1 MEKIEV
7 FHNEV
12 AYDNSVEFLNGTPEM
27 QRFNFY
33 RGKVHPFQSAQR
45 KETETHVYWAYTE
58 AKPRFENNR
67 LFYSRNNKYGF
78 TYDKATK
85 DFKFW
90 FGRSI
95 HEIPPFMLY
104 DVFKHFNID
113 WYGNLSPSLA
123 SLLNATMVKN
133 MIKGKI
139 TNPRDYVKAYLKT
152 SPYRK
157 SGISPELFY
166 KTFAYSSLQSP
177 KSYRKIIEYSTDPN
191 HALELIASQGNN
203 NGYVNHSI
211 TDLYEQ
217 AAVLD
222 KKVNPK
228 WSEAR
233 MKEVHAEWTRE
244 IMRVEVKS
252 IKQHDYGYSPISL
265 PTGMSLILNNY
276 ELFEEGTTMKHCVYT
291 NYESRI
297 RSKKYFAFRYE
308 KDGIRA
314 TLGVELS
321 YADAKFNQMYGIG
334 NSAVPTDIT
343 DSMKQFINTEYF
355 QKWCAEQSKAL
366 PSREREPAEDDIL
379 WF

>member
-1 MEKIEV
+1 MDKVEIFNNAE
-7 FHNEV
+7 
-12 AYDNSVEFLNGTPEM
+12 AYDKSVEFLNDTPEM
-27 QRFNFY
+27 QRFNFH
-33 RGKVHPFQSAQR
+33 RGKVYPFQSAQR
-45 KETETHVYWAYTE
+45 KETDTHVYWAYTE

-78 TYDKATK
+78 TYDKSNK

-90 FGRSI
+90 FGRTI
-95 HEIPPFMLY
+95 HEIPPFMLS

-113 WYGNLSPSLA
+113 WYGALGPSLS
-123 SLLNATMVKN
+123 SLVNATMVKN

-166 KTFAYSSLQSP
+166 KTFSTGINSP
-177 KSYRKIIEYSTDPN
+177 KSYRKIIEYSTDAN
-191 HALELIASQGNN
+191 HALEFIAKHG
-203 NGYVNHSI
+203 NGYMNHSI
-211 TDLYEQ
+211 TDLYDQ

-222 KKVNPK
+222 RRVNPK

-244 IMRVEVKS
+244 IMSVEIKS
-252 IKQHDYGYSPISL
+252 IKQYEYEYPEIALPEGLEIIS
-265 PTGMSLILNNY
+265 NNY
-276 ELFEEGTTMKHCVYT
+276 ELFEEGTAMKHCVYT
-291 NYESRI
+291 NYESNI

-314 TLGVELS
+314 TLGVDNYNS
-321 YADAKFNQMYGIG
+321 DNAKFSQMYGIG
-334 NSAVPTDIT
+334 NSSVPIDIIDDMKEFIKTD
-343 DSMKQFINTEYF
+343 YF
-355 QKWCAEQSKAL
+355 QKWCSKQSKSI
-366 PSREREPAEDDIL
+366 PSREREPEMDAAFWL
-379 WF
+379 

>member
-1 MEKIEV
+1 MEKTEI
-7 FHNEV
+7 FHNEE

-27 QRFNFY
+27 QRFNFH
-33 RGKVHPFQSAQR
+33 RGKVNPFQSAQR
-45 KETETHVYWAYTE
+45 KETDTHVYWAYTE

-95 HEIPPFMLY
+95 HEIPPFMLH

-113 WYGNLSPSLA
+113 WYGNLSLSLGT
-123 SLLNATMVKN
+123 LLNATMVKN

-166 KTFAYSSLQSP
+166 KTFADSNLQSP

-191 HALELIASQGNN
+191 HALEFIANHGS
-203 NGYVNHSI
+203 GYIHHSI
-211 TDLYEQ
+211 TDLYNQ
-217 AAVLD
+217 ASVLD
-222 KKVNPK
+222 RRVNPK

-233 MKEVHAEWTRE
+233 MKEVHSEWTRD
-244 IMRVEVKS
+244 IMSVEVKL
-252 IKQHDYGYSPISL
+252 IKQHDYEYPEVSL
-265 PTGMSLILNNY
+265 PDGLEIISNNY

-314 TLGVELS
+314 TLGVDKQS
-321 YADAKFNQMYGIG
+321 YDQATFSQMYGIG
-334 NSAVPTDIT
+334 NSSVPIDIT
-343 DSMKQFINTEYF
+343 DSMKEFIKTEYF
-355 QKWCAEQSKAL
+355 QKWCDGQSKSL
-366 PSREREPAEDDIL
+366 PSREREPVEDGLL
-379 WF
+379 W

>member
-1 MEKIEV
+1 MDKVEIFNNV
-7 FHNEV
+7 DGYI
-12 AYDNSVEFLNGTPEM
+12 ASVEFLSGTPEM
-27 QRFNFY
+27 QRFNFH
-33 RGKVHPFQSAQR
+33 RGKVHPFQCAQR
-45 KETETHVYWAYTE
+45 KETDTHVYWSYTE

-78 TYDKATK
+78 TYDKAKK

-95 HEIPPFMLY
+95 HEIPPLMLH
-104 DVFKHFNID
+104 DVFRHFNID

-157 SGISPELFY
+157 SGISAELFY
-166 KTFAYSSLQSP
+166 KTFNTGNVQSP
-177 KSYRKIIEYSTDPN
+177 KSYRKIIEYSTDAN
-191 HALELIASQGNN
+191 HALEFIAAQNN
-203 NGYVNHSI
+203 SYINHTI
-211 TDLYEQ
+211 TDLYDQ

-222 KKVNPK
+222 RRVNPK

-244 IMRVEVKS
+244 IMSVEVKS
-252 IKQHDYGYSPISL
+252 IQQHEYKYPEVALPDGLEIIS
-265 PTGMSLILNNY
+265 NNY
-276 ELFEEGTTMKHCVYT
+276 ELFEEGTIMKHCVYT

-297 RSKKYFAFRYE
+297 RSKKYFAFRYD

-314 TLGVELS
+314 TLGVDLFDS
-321 YADAKFNQMYGIG
+321 NNATFSQMYGIG
-334 NSAVPTDIT
+334 NSPVPIDISDTMKEFIKTD
-343 DSMKQFINTEYF
+343 YF
-355 QKWCAEQSKAL
+355 QNWCNEQFNAL
-366 PSREREPAEDDIL
+366 PSREREPADAAFWL
-379 WF
+379 

>member
-1 MEKIEV
+1 MDKVEIFNNVE
-7 FHNEV
+7 
-12 AYDNSVEFLNGTPEM
+12 AYIASVEFLSDTPEM
-27 QRFNFY
+27 QRFNFH
-33 RGKVHPFQSAQR
+33 RGKVHPFQCAQR
-45 KETETHVYWAYTE
+45 KETDTHVYWSYTE

-78 TYDKATK
+78 TYDKDKK

-95 HEIPPFMLY
+95 HEIPPLMLY
-104 DVFKHFNID
+104 DVFRHFNID
-113 WYGNLSPSLA
+113 WYGILSPSLA

-157 SGISPELFY
+157 SGISSELFY
-166 KTFAYSSLQSP
+166 KTFANGNVQSP

-191 HALELIASQGNN
+191 HALELITSQNG
-203 NGYVNHSI
+203 NGYINHTI
-211 TDLYEQ
+211 TDLYDQ

-222 KKVNPK
+222 RKVNPK

-244 IMRVEVKS
+244 IMSVEVKS
-252 IKQHDYGYSPISL
+252 IKQHDYEYPEIAL
-265 PTGMSLILNNY
+265 PDGLEIIANNY

-297 RSKKYFAFRYE
+297 RSKQYFAFRYD

-314 TLGVELS
+314 TLGVDKYNS
-321 YADAKFNQMYGIG
+321 NNATFNQMYGIG
-334 NSAVPTDIT
+334 NSPVPTDIADT
-343 DSMKQFINTEYF
+343 MKEFINTDYF
-355 QKWCAEQSKAL
+355 QKWCDGQSNAL
-366 PSREREPAEDDIL
+366 PSREREPADADFWL
-379 WF
+379 